1 MSFSTLVVQAD
12 SHHWGCKEE
21 GHSEEEHKAG
31 TGSGWDTGH
40 NLQGGRERDNNSYS
54 LSQLEFPADT

>member
-12 SHHWGCKEE
+12 SHHWGCMEE

-31 TGSGWDTGH
+31 TGWGWDTGH
-40 NLQGGRERDNNSYS
+40 NLQGGRGRERDNS
-54 LSQLEFPADT
+54 